1 VKKLRCGCVCCIS
14 TSVVLLFLFFF
25 PLTKTKKPKK
35 LKNSK
40 TQKHFS
46 RIVDSQLSQWTQAA
60 ALAFS
65 LVAPDA
71 FALAPYSHAS
81 SKATEMAIDACLW
94 VSLAFLGAVSVLGG
108 LCRRKSAAGSTG
120 LEIVLQLASSAAVA

>member
-1 VKKLRCGCVCCIS
+1 MSEEAPLRVC
-14 TSVVLLFLFFF
+14 LLYFDFGGAFSLFFS
-25 PLTKTKKPKK
+25 THENKKTK
-35 LKNSK
+35 K

>member
-1 VKKLRCGCVCCIS
+1 MSEEAPLRVC
-14 TSVVLLFLFFF
+14 LLYFDFGGASFSLFFS
-25 PLTKTKKPKK
+25 THENKKTK
-35 LKNSK
+35 K